1 METGQRKV
9 GSKRTAKER
18 EVEDKEKKIPTKTY
32 PPPKKKRNSKQSDR
46 KKWCRSCLTQ
56 ENARKRENIEDKI
69 KTRENED
76 GKHSKIQSLGHQ
88 IIFTC
93 QTPYVTCNSPHAELA
108 RDQDVRPL
116 E

>member
-1 METGQRKV
+1 VETGQRKV

-76 GKHSKIQSLGHQ
+76 GKQQ
-88 IIFTC
+88 NT
-93 QTPYVTCNSPHAELA
+93 VTWTSSNIYLSNTLCNM
-108 RDQDVRPL
+108 
-116 E
+116 